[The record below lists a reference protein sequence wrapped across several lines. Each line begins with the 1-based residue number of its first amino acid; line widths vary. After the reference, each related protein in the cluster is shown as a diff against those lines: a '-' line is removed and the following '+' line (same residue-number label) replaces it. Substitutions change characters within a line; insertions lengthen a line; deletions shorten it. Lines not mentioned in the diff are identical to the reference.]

1 MAEEQPEQTERL
13 NLRKLTLEDAD
24 LMLAVWNDPAF
35 VRHVGDR
42 GIRTLEEAR
51 QAMTE
56 GPLMLYENYG
66 YGPYRVALKDDNTAI
81 GICGIFRREGLSD
94 PDIGFALLPEYCGK
108 GYAFEAA
115 RAVIDYARDVLE
127 LATLTAI
134 VSPANTASVG
144 LIGKLGLAFERMYTW
159 PDDDEEVAIYSMQLI
174 DSKGE

>member
-1 MAEEQPEQTERL
+1 MAKEQPDQTERL
-13 NLRKLTLEDAD
+13 NLRRLTLEDAD

-56 GPLMLYENYG
+56 GPLMLYEKYG
-66 YGPYRVALKDDNTAI
+66 YGPYRVALKNDDTAI
-81 GICGIFRREGLSD
+81 GICGIFRREALSD

-134 VSPANTASVG
+134 VSPANAASIG
-144 LIGKLGLAFERMYTW
+144 LIGKLGLGLERMYTW